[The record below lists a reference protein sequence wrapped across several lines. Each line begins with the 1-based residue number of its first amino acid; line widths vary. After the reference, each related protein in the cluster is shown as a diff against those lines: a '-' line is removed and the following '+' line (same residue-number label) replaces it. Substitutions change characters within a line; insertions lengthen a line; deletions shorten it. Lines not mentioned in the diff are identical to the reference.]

1 MVIEDLQQIMV
12 VTGNMKSLSDI
23 NPYKTIFGKDDNDR
37 DINIYKFDN
46 VQSYGNGFY
55 PNCLFKMNNSIINFS
70 TEKVMSLKDSEIKF
84 KDEINVS
91 IDFIESNPLFYFVYN
106 TDNYYHFIYDTLPY
120 IISYFKIKE
129 SIPNIKLLMNYPN
142 QSDKKMYRFVTEFLD
157 LLNIKD
163 EEILILNKKTSYKEV
178 YVSSS
183 YTHGIDS
190 NLPPRN
196 EIFEL
201 YKSIILKAK
210 NIYDGDVTKLPK
222 KIYISRRTWIHG
234 DTSNIGTN
242 YTTRRKLDNEDK
254 LVEMLLSQGFEEV
267 FSERLSTIEK
277 IILFNNADV
286 VTGSIGGG
294 LCNVLFSEESCKLIC
309 IVSPN
314 FLEINSRFKYCFEK
328 VKTFYYDETFHLEEG
343 SWKRWMRVKYKDII
357 GEIEEVLLDD
367 LVISYTNE
375 IVAGWND
382 KIDYNKVRAPKSEC
396 IILDNGLNSA
406 WGLDLNDFNLF
417 INGRTQL

>member
-1 MVIEDLQQIMV
+1 MV

-163 EEILILNKKTSYKEV
+163 EEILILNKKTSYKERKYSKYLEIV
-178 YVSSS
+178 DWIKFRQRKYKRMT
-183 YTHGIDS
+183 YHID
-190 NLPPRN
+190 
-196 EIFEL
+196 
-201 YKSIILKAK
+201 
-210 NIYDGDVTKLPK
+210 
-222 KIYISRRTWIHG
+222 
-234 DTSNIGTN
+234 DTP
-242 YTTRRKLDNEDK
+242 
-254 LVEMLLSQGFEEV
+254 LVQFPI
-267 FSERLSTIEK
+267 RLSKDLHTRFTRVSQETRINK
-277 IILFNNADV
+277 STLLRIALDRL
-286 VTGSIGGG
+286 VTQIQNQGITA
-294 LCNVLFSEESCKLIC
+294 VLSETG
-309 IVSPN
+309 
-314 FLEINSRFKYCFEK
+314 
-328 VKTFYYDETFHLEEG
+328 VKG
-343 SWKRWMRVKYKDII
+343 
-357 GEIEEVLLDD
+357 
-367 LVISYTNE
+367 
-375 IVAGWND
+375 
-382 KIDYNKVRAPKSEC
+382 
-396 IILDNGLNSA
+396 
-406 WGLDLNDFNLF
+406 
-417 INGRTQL
+417 